1 MSDGGIENMKKY
13 LFLFF
18 AVLIIFY
25 FYLGVN
31 AQEQSP
37 EIPAGFIFYHY
48 QYAYFD
54 ISLIYPEQWINY
66 SSQERGIFIYT
77 PDSKGTLT
85 LRATPLFGEEYTL
98 AKLYSVNMDT
108 LKEAGA
114 IFLESVP
121 GKLSGYHAQR
131 TLYTMKFGK
140 DTLKFIRYDSIIE
153 DLFYSFS
160 FSTNEINF
168 EKYLNDIIIIV
179 CSIKI
184 NL

>member
-1 MSDGGIENMKKY
+1 MKKY
-13 LFLFF
+13 FF
-18 AVLIIFY
+18 IVLIIFVL
-25 FYLGVN
+25 LGFFCSLIN
-31 AQEQSP
+31 AQGTDAT
-37 EIPAGFIFYHY
+37 EIPGGFVFYHY

-54 ISLIYPEQWINY
+54 ISLIYPENWINY

-85 LRATPLFGEEYTL
+85 FRATPLFGKEYTL
-98 AKLYSVNMDT
+98 SELYSVNMDT

-114 IFLESVP
+114 VFLESIP
-121 GKLSGYHAQR
+121 DKLAGYPAQR

-140 DTLKFIRYDSIIE
+140 DTLKFIRYDSIIG

-160 FSTNEINF
+160 FNNKEVEF
-168 EKYLNDIIIIV
+168 EKYLKDIIIIV
-179 CSIKI
+179 RSIKI

>member
-1 MSDGGIENMKKY
+1 MLGVIQSMKKFI
-13 LFLFF
+13 LFLLVVIVIFSF
-18 AVLIIFY
+18 CSLI
-25 FYLGVN
+25 N
-31 AQEQSP
+31 AQGKDTT
-37 EIPAGFIFYHY
+37 EIPEGFVFYHY

-54 ISLIYPEQWINY
+54 ISLIYPENWINY

-85 LRATPLFGEEYTL
+85 FRATPLFGKEYTL
-98 AKLYSVNMDT
+98 TELYSVNMDT

-114 IFLESVP
+114 TFLESTP
-121 GKLSGYHAQR
+121 DKLAGYPAQR

-140 DTLKFIRYDSIIE
+140 DTLKFIRYDSIIG

-160 FSTNEINF
+160 FNAHEIDF
-168 EKYLNDIIIIV
+168 EKYLNDILKIV

-184 NL
+184 NQ

>member
-1 MSDGGIENMKKY
+1 MKKY
-13 LFLFF
+13 FFLVLVVIVFF
-18 AVLIIFY
+18 CFCSSLVS
-25 FYLGVN
+25 
-31 AQEQSP
+31 AQSTDTI
-37 EIPAGFIFYHY
+37 EIPEGFVFYHY

-85 LRATPLFGEEYTL
+85 FRATPLFGKEYTL
-98 AKLYSVNMDT
+98 AELYSVNMDT

-114 IFLESVP
+114 VFLESIP
-121 GKLSGYHAQR
+121 DKLAGYPAQR

-140 DTLKFIRYDSIIE
+140 DTLKYIRYDSIIG

-160 FSTNEINF
+160 FNTHEIDF
-168 EKYLNDIIIIV
+168 EKYMNDILKIV
-179 CSIKI
+179 LSIKI
-184 NL
+184 NGKNEV